1 VLETGW
7 GDTYAQY
14 RPGQSFEITTLPNG
28 VYYIRVLANPDGV
41 LLEGSAANNEAL
53 RKVKIH
59 GRPGQRWVEVPAYG
73 LIDSESSGCG
83 AFC

>member
-1 VLETGW
+1 
-7 GDTYAQY
+7 
-14 RPGQSFEITTLPNG
+14 
-28 VYYIRVLANPDGV
+28 VLANPDGV